1 MKTIVKNNLSEKYSK
16 GTIIIHWLSFLLIIA
31 LIPTGIIM
39 EDMEPGVAKINLLRL
54 HALVGVIV
62 FVLTLV
68 RVWFFFRHKRPSKL
82 ETGSTIHNKLVVWI
96 ENSFYYLLI
105 LLCITGIATIVM
117 GNLGEALQSNDAS
130 LLPKSLDIPP
140 LYVHKA
146 SAMLL
151 IILLLG
157 HIGGVINHYVKN
169 KKNTIKRI
177 TP

>member
-1 MKTIVKNNLSEKYSK
+1 MKTIVKNNLSDKYSK

-39 EDMEPGVAKINLLRL
+39 ADMEAGTAKLNLLQL
-54 HALVGVIV
+54 HVLVGIIV

-82 ETGSTIHNKLVVWI
+82 ETGNALHNKLVVWI
-96 ENSFYYLLI
+96 ENSFYYILI

-117 GNLGEALQSNDAS
+117 GNIGEALQSADAS
-130 LLPKSLDIPP
+130 LLPENLDIPP
-140 LYVHKA
+140 RYAHKV
-146 SAMLL
+146 SAILL

-157 HIGGVINHYVKN
+157 HIGGVINHYIKN
-169 KKNTIKRI
+169 KENTIKRI

>member
-1 MKTIVKNNLSEKYSK
+1 MKTIVKNSLSEKYSK

-54 HALVGVIV
+54 HALVGIIV
-62 FVLTLV
+62 FVLTLI

-105 LLCITGIATIVM
+105 LLCITGIVTIVM

-130 LLPKSLDIPP
+130 LLPKSLDFPP
-140 LYVHKA
+140 LNVHKA

-157 HIGGVINHYVKN
+157 HIGGVINHYIKN
-169 KKNTIKRI
+169 KENTIKRI